1 MSHVMMFRTMP
12 SVKVKTITSTTK
24 RVAHHN
30 LQHHRRPQTVVGGTV
45 HAFSG
50 IASTTIRPHTSFI
63 RRDYFSSLG
72 SSWSSPLSSVTKTR
86 RAITHSTTYLSAAAA
101 SPRQYALVVQGP
113 PGMDVTKP
121 PKPSKRKKKKKDD
134 DDDQR
139 AFKLVI
145 VESPS
150 KCKTI
155 SNILQKYVQENNL
168 DYDFVVSSS
177 SGHIRNIPKKK
188 SSKDQIVPGITIRE
202 LSPSDS
208 FPTASKQSSCPY
220 NYIPTYEII
229 PGKERVV
236 EEMKRWYDASKQLIL
251 ATDPDREGE
260 AIGWHLLQILEQQRD
275 RGDGADHDAIDVT
288 STIRDPTVRV
298 TFNEITSKAIVDAIE
313 HPQPSV
319 RYNLVQAQETRRIL
333 DRLAG
338 FTVSPVLWKKIS
350 PGLSAGRVQSVGMAL
365 VVQRERQRLAFQESE
380 YCSLKANFTAIS
392 NPNDLDNDESAT
404 LEGQL
409 VSVNGKV
416 VASGTSDFDPNE
428 SNKLAASSSHKLH
441 LQQAKAAELLDLIQ
455 GSQYGQEWTWKI
467 QNITSSQRNVNPP
480 VPFITS
486 SLQQEANRRLGLG
499 VRRVMEAAQQLYE
512 KGYISYMRTDS
523 KHLSDDA
530 HEAIKSEILNDYG
543 GIEKYVFRN
552 STVEK
557 GRRTKKKK
565 KADAEKPDPQAAHE
579 AIRPAIQSNGR
590 FCKPTAL
597 PQGFDS
603 SAQGLYRLIYQRT
616 VASQMSPQVSNIKTI
631 TIDGG
636 NDDHDLK
643 VGFRSSGSVVVDPG
657 FRAVYSSSDTN
668 TSQELP
674 AGLEEGES
682 LKCDG
687 AASRI
692 HNTQPPAR
700 FTEASFVGELES
712 LGVGRPSTYAST
724 VAILRERAY
733 VNSAFPKELSGGSIV
748 ARRAAGDSDLVGSKN
763 SRSSMIPSLTA
774 MVVTS
779 LLERY
784 CNMYV
789 DPSFTARMEERL
801 DEIANS
807 EDEVSQDERNSYLHA
822 FYYGSE
828 EEAGLIEQIK
838 TIEESV
844 DPDDARRVHIPALES
859 NNTNNS
865 DQVALFVG
873 PWGPY
878 VSTLKKSKAELDE
891 SETEIKPTTASL
903 PPGMATDLSKITR
916 KTLDAVIRMKE
927 NKGSVIGTHPEN
939 GRVIRLKTG
948 SYGAY
953 LQMGDDDDDDP
964 TPSTHTL
971 PEHWRSMKSLD
982 TDLIENQD
990 EVTLHELLGIKLE
1003 DAIQY
1008 CNLPKEVCTMNDKPI
1023 IAAIGPYGPYLK
1035 YNNTFTSLKTSDGD
1049 VLTIDAETAKSV
1061 VVEGLN
1067 RTAKSGAGVIAELGE
1082 KDGYP
1087 VCVKMGRFGK
1097 YINWQKVNAKLPAV
1111 YMEDPSELP
1120 LEEAWELIEA
1130 KAANPSKRKSKAK
1143 GKKGKSDSNPPPKR
1157 PPSAYLLFCSAKR
1170 PEVAAKFKSLGDT
1183 SKELARLWR
1192 EASEDHKQPFVEE
1205 ASAAKASYEEEK
1217 QSWSQKTPKTKRKTK
1232 VRGGKKTIANESD
1245 APVVKRPRSAYIFFC
1260 KTNRPTVAEEFSTLG
1275 DISKELARRWKDLD
1289 DDHKKEYL
1297 GMAEEDKKRYKKE
1310 KALQS

>member
-1 MSHVMMFRTMP
+1 MMIRKIP
-12 SVKVKTITSTTK
+12 SEKVERITSS
-24 RVAHHN
+24 V
-30 LQHHRRPQTVVGGTV
+30 VVGAV

-50 IASTTIRPHTSFI
+50 IKTSLV
-63 RRDYFSSLG
+63 RRDYLPSLV
-72 SSWSSPLSSVTKTR
+72 SSWSSPFNSVTKTR
-86 RAITHSTTYLSAAAA
+86 KRTITYSTTYLSAAT

-121 PKPSKRKKKKKDD
+121 PKPGKRRKRRNDD
-134 DDDQR
+134 DDYR
-139 AFKLVI
+139 PFKLVI

-155 SNILQKYVQENNL
+155 SNILQKYVKENNL
-168 DYDFVVSSS
+168 SYDFVVSSS
-177 SGHIRNIPKKK
+177 SGHIRNIPKQKT
-188 SSKDQIVPGITIRE
+188 SKDQIVPGITICKV
-202 LSPSDS
+202 SPSDS
-208 FPTASKQSSCPY
+208 FPIASNTSCPY

-236 EEMKRWYDASKQLIL
+236 EELKRWYDASNCVQLIL

-260 AIGWHLLQILEQQRD
+260 AIGWHLLQVLEERRD
-275 RGDGADHDAIDVT
+275 QGDDIIDRDAINDAYMD
-288 STIRDPTVRV
+288 RDPTVRV

-380 YCSLKANFTAIS
+380 YFSLKANFTAMS
-392 NPNDLDNDESAT
+392 NPNDLDNDELAI
-404 LEGQL
+404 LESQL
-409 VSVNGKV
+409 ISVNGKV
-416 VASGTSDFDPNE
+416 LASGTSDFDPSE
-428 SNKLAASSSHKLH
+428 SNKLAASSKHKLH
-441 LQQAKAAELLDLIQ
+441 LQREQADELLELIQ
-455 GSQYGQEWTWKI
+455 GCQHGQEWTWKI

-552 STVEK
+552 STIEK
-557 GRRTKKKK
+557 GRRMKKKTT
-565 KADAEKPDPQAAHE
+565 DKPDPQAAHE
-579 AIRPAIQSNGR
+579 AIRPAIQANGL
-590 FCKPTAL
+590 FCKPEAL
-597 PQGFDS
+597 PQGFDG
-603 SAQGLYRLIYQRT
+603 SAQGLYRLIYERT
-616 VASQMSPQVSNIKTI
+616 VASQMSPQVSNVKTI
-631 TIDGG
+631 TIEGT
-636 NDDHDLK
+636 NDDHDLN
-643 VGFRSSGSVVVDPG
+643 VAFRSSGSVVVDPG
-657 FRAVYSSSDTN
+657 FRAVYSFSDTN

-674 AGLEEGES
+674 PGLEEGES
-682 LKCDG
+682 LKCSG
-687 AASRI
+687 VNSLI

-700 FTEASFVGELES
+700 FTEASFVGELEA

-748 ARRAAGDSDLVGSKN
+748 ARRAAGDSDLVGSRN
-763 SRSSMIPSLTA
+763 HRSSMVPSLTA

-789 DPSFTARMEERL
+789 DPTFTARMEEKL
-801 DEIANS
+801 DDIANS

-838 TIEESV
+838 TIDESV

-859 NNTNNS
+859 DSTDDS
-865 DQVALFVG
+865 DGVALFVG

-878 VSTLKKSKAELDE
+878 VSTLKGSKAEFDE
-891 SETEIKPTTASL
+891 NQAEIKPTTASL
-903 PPGMATDLSKITR
+903 PPGMAADLSKITR
-916 KTLDAVIRMKE
+916 KTLNAVIRMKE
-927 NKGSVIGTHPEN
+927 NKGSVIGIHPEK

-953 LQMGDDDDDDP
+953 LQMGDDDDS
-964 TPSTHTL
+964 STHTL
-971 PEHWRSMKSLD
+971 PEHLRSMKSLD
-982 TDLIENQD
+982 TDLIESQD
-990 EVTLHELLGIKLE
+990 EVTFHELLGISLE

-1035 YNNTFTSLKTSDGD
+1035 YNNTFISLKDGDGD
-1049 VLTIDAETAKSV
+1049 VQTIDAETAKSV
-1061 VVEGLN
+1061 VVEGLS
-1067 RTAKSGAGVIAELGE
+1067 RSSSSGAGVIADLGE
-1082 KDGYP
+1082 KEGYP

-1097 YINWQKVNAKLPAV
+1097 YINWRKVNAKLPAE
-1111 YMEDPSELP
+1111 YMQDPSELP

-1130 KAANPSKRKSKAK
+1130 KAANPSKRKSNAK
-1143 GKKGKSDSNPPPKR
+1143 GKKGKSDSDPPPKR
-1157 PPSAYLLFCSAKR
+1157 PPSAYILFCSAKR
-1170 PEVAAKFKSLGDT
+1170 PEVAAKFQSLGET
-1183 SKELARLWR
+1183 SKELARQWR
-1192 EASEDHKQPFVEE
+1192 EASDDEKRPFVEQ
-1205 ASAAKASYEEEK
+1205 ASAAKVSYEKEK
-1217 QSWSQKTPKTKRKTK
+1217 KSWSQKISKTKPKTK
-1232 VRGGKKTIANESD
+1232 VRGGKKTVDSKSD
-1245 APVVKRPRSAYIFFC
+1245 APVLKRPRSAYIFFC
-1260 KTNRPTVAEEFSTLG
+1260 KTNRPTVAQEFSSLG
-1275 DISKELARRWKDLD
+1275 DISKELARRWKELD
-1289 DDHKKEYL
+1289 DDNKKEFIV
-1297 GMAEEDKKRYKKE
+1297 MADEDKERYNKE
-1310 KALQS
+1310 KALLS